1 MTGPNHPLTS
11 NAGKPS
17 MTTDPMPAVPEDIA
31 ARLRTMGTGFNMA
44 EVQALYA
51 PLAAV
56 QARGGGVLSAD
67 LAYGP
72 HDRHRLDVYAPSAR
86 GPHPVL
92 AWWHG
97 GGFIRGSK
105 EHRANLGWWGARR
118 GFVTVLPNYRLAP
131 ESRWPSGPEDVV
143 AVWRWLQSNAADFG
157 GDARRTVLA
166 GESAGAAHVAAAT
179 LMRRFQPAHWQVA
192 GAALFSGPY
201 NARLEGLA
209 RAQFGTATPDP
220 RNEAY
225 FGSDPA
231 AWDAAS
237 IVDHIDAAPFPLWI
251 SYAERDLL
259 QMQVQAGEL
268 FARLV
273 SRHGFAPELRMVR
286 EHNHFSGGFSFGTED
301 RSVSEPLA
309 AFVRRCTLSN

>member
-1 MTGPNHPLTS
+1 MKSAMTDDLPG
-11 NAGKPS
+11 
-17 MTTDPMPAVPEDIA
+17 AVPEAIA
-31 ARLRTMGTGFNMA
+31 ARLRALGTGFNLP

-51 PLAAV
+51 PLVAA
-56 QARGGGVLSAD
+56 QPRNGVALTAD
-67 LAYGP
+67 QAYGP
-72 HDRHRLDVYAPSAR
+72 HERHRLDVYAPTTP

-105 EHRANLGWWGARR
+105 EQRANAGWWGARE

-131 ESRWPSGPEDVV
+131 ESCWPSGPEDVV
-143 AVWRWLQSNAADFG
+143 SVWQWLRSNAAGFG
-157 GDARRTVLA
+157 GDARRIVLA

-179 LMRRFQPAHWQVA
+179 LMRRFQPADWQIA

-209 RAQFGTATPDP
+209 RPQFGTATPDP

-225 FGSDPA
+225 FGSDPV

-251 SYAERDLL
+251 SFAERDLL

-268 FARLV
+268 FARLA
-273 SRHGFAPELRMVR
+273 SRHGFAPSLRMLR

-301 RSVSEPLA
+301 RSVSEPFA
-309 AFVRRCTLSN
+309 AFARRCTSGA

>member
-1 MTGPNHPLTS
+1 MNERPVP
-11 NAGKPS
+11 AE
-17 MTTDPMPAVPEDIA
+17 MPASVPDDIA
-31 ARLRTMGTGFNMA
+31 ARLRAMGTGFNLP

-51 PLAAV
+51 PLLAGPS
-56 QARGGGVLSAD
+56 REGVLLHAD

-72 HDRHRLDVYAPSAR
+72 HPRHRLDLYAPAVP

-97 GGFIRGSK
+97 GGFIRGDK
-105 EHRANLGWWGARR
+105 AQRANLGRWGARA

-143 AVWRWLQSNAADFG
+143 AVWQWLQTHAATFG
-157 GDARRTVLA
+157 GDPGQVVLA

-179 LMRRFQPAHWQVA
+179 LMRRFQPAGWQIA
-192 GAALFSGPY
+192 GAALCSGPY

-209 RAQFGTATPDP
+209 RTQFGTASPDP

-225 FGSDPA
+225 FGSDPT

-237 IVDHIDAAPFPLWI
+237 LVDHVDAAPFPLWI
-251 SYAERDLL
+251 SFAERDLL

-286 EHNHFSGGFSFGTED
+286 EHNHFSGGFSFGTD
-301 RSVSEPLA
+301 DHSVSAPLA
-309 AFVRRCTLSN
+309 DFVRRCTAQAPGGA